1 MKRNAKVAVGCA
13 AAAMLTMGAAFT
25 SMAEWQQ
32 EDGIWIYTDNN
43 GNRVTDSWRQSGS
56 NYFYLDSEGVMA
68 TDRWVDDT
76 YYVDINGVRV
86 SNRWIQVEEGTK
98 DAPNPEGGWFYL
110 DANGRVVTD
119 GWRTINNQSYHF
131 DSDGTIHYGWLNDE
145 DNLYYLGDENDGA
158 AKTGWLNLEYD
169 EEDGQEDG
177 IVAEPSTTGTW
188 FYFQTNGR
196 AVKATG
202 DEG

>member
-1 MKRNAKVAVGCA
+1 MKRKAKVAVGCA

-98 DAPNPEGGWFYL
+98 DAPN
-110 DANGRVVTD
+110 
-119 GWRTINNQSYHF
+119 S
-131 DSDGTIHYGWLNDE
+131 
-145 DNLYYLGDENDGA
+145 
-158 AKTGWLNLEYD
+158 
-169 EEDGQEDG
+169 
-177 IVAEPSTTGTW
+177 
-188 FYFQTNGR
+188 
-196 AVKATG
+196 
-202 DEG
+202 

>member
-1 MKRNAKVAVGCA
+1 MKRKAKVAVGCA

-76 YYVDINGVRV
+76 YYVDINGVRAV
-86 SNRWIQVEEGTK
+86 SYTHLDVYKRQHRRNS
-98 DAPNPEGGWFYL
+98 PEWF
-110 DANGRVVTD
+110 
-119 GWRTINNQSYHF
+119 
-131 DSDGTIHYGWLNDE
+131 
-145 DNLYYLGDENDGA
+145 
-158 AKTGWLNLEYD
+158 KM
-169 EEDGQEDG
+169 
-177 IVAEPSTTGTW
+177 P
-188 FYFQTNGR
+188 
-196 AVKATG
+196 ATLWALIS
-202 DEG
+202 